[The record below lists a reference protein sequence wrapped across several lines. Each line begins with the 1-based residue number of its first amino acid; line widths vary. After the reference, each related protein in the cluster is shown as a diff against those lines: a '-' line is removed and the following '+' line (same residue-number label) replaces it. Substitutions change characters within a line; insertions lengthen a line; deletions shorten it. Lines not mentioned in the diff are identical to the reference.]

1 MAYPTTWAQK
11 HTLTSRRYALLFAA
25 LISLVLAA
33 CGGGGGGS
41 SDSASPAPPA
51 PPPAPVTLSADVYP
65 LAAGDRRTWR
75 VSSGSQTGGLRSER
89 AGEAVQLDGQAAWPV
104 RSEDGEVEYIAR
116 TATGVLSVPGAGA
129 DALTKALGPI
139 ELLRFGQ
146 VAGSTVELL
155 KRTLTI
161 DLDGDGRADSVDIL
175 VESSFSGY
183 ESVTTAAGNFPAAAR
198 LLTVARITTR
208 VTGNANI
215 GSLIVSAEEWFAP
228 GIGPVRSV
236 TTTTSTAQPTETETA
251 ELLAYGIGSK
261 RSETVAPTLLS
272 SNLAPD
278 SVLPSAPANIELNF
292 SEALDPLTLDSSA
305 GLTLVDS
312 AGQLL
317 PIGRT
322 LADGGKR
329 VTITP
334 LAALP
339 DGRYELRLGSG
350 LTDLANNPLAP
361 SMRAFS
367 VDSKRPRIISST
379 PADGSD
385 EAAISGNVVLN
396 FNEAIFTPDGS
407 NKAAIFLS
415 DFNGG
420 EWLTGEIQ
428 GSSIVLRLEKTLIR
442 NREYTVNVGTEL
454 KDAAGNVSPF
464 DGHVI
469 RFKTGPG
476 PFARP
481 TPLMD
486 KAWVTAVAVGD
497 INGDGRPDIVFS
509 GAQNITAYEMFIGA
523 RLQQVDGSY
532 APAIRLYQAPP
543 YTMFLTN
550 ELTLADVNGDGRMD
564 IVMNFSNGVTALMQ
578 QATGE
583 FVSEVI
589 DANAWTSPN
598 GALDLDGDGRKEIVT
613 LNGREL
619 RLMRRDP
626 SGGWRVTLALGGGSQ
641 YIYSFRMADLNGD
654 GQQDLVWLREGVTN
668 SNFEIVWA
676 LRQGGGF
683 GPVRSQATAPEIKG
697 TTSWVLADVNGD
709 GRPDLL
715 LLQPRS
721 SNSQIAVLAQ
731 TAAGDFALP
740 VWYPSNG
747 TSALDA
753 VDINA
758 DGRIDVLS
766 TNGTGSHL
774 GVLLQAPDGS
784 LEPERPFAINYTSN
798 GNGSLVA
805 VDINADGR
813 IDIVTGNDV
822 LLGRPVSG
830 VWPAAA
836 QDSPRRLSL
845 GSWAEPASAKANL
858 LAAPS
863 QTRARGKNWLKQLR
877 SPGLERAAVIGRLG
891 Q

>member
-1 MAYPTTWAQK
+1 MANPTARKQEHALK
-11 HTLTSRRYALLFAA
+11 SRRYALLFAA

-33 CGGGGGGS
+33 CGGGGGS
-41 SDSASPAPPA
+41 SDTVPPA
-51 PPPAPVTLSADVYP
+51 PPTPPPVPVTLSADVYP

-75 VSSGSQTGGLRSER
+75 VSSGSQMGGLRSER

-104 RSEDGEVEYIAR
+104 RNEDGDIEYISR
-116 TATGVLSVPGAGA
+116 TATGVWSVPGASA
-129 DALTKALGPI
+129 DALTKAAGPI

-146 VAGSTVELL
+146 VAGTTVELL
-155 KRTLTI
+155 KRTLAI
-161 DLDGDGRADSVDIL
+161 DLDGDGRVDSADVLI
-175 VESSFSGY
+175 ESTFSGY
-183 ESVTTAAGNFPAAAR
+183 ESISTAAGNFPAAAK
-198 LLTVARITTR
+198 LLTVARLTIR
-208 VTGNANI
+208 IAGNPNI
-215 GSLIVSAEEWFAP
+215 GSVIVSAEEWFAP

-236 TTTTSTAQPTETETA
+236 TTTTATAQPTETETE
-251 ELLAYGIGSK
+251 ELLAYGIGSQ

-272 SNLAPD
+272 STLTPD
-278 SVLPSAPANIELNF
+278 SVLPSVPASIELYF
-292 SEALDPLTLDSSA
+292 SEALDPLTLDSGA

-329 VTITP
+329 VTLTP
-334 LAALP
+334 STSLP
-339 DGRYELRLGSG
+339 DGRYELRLGRG
-350 LTDLANNPLAP
+350 LTDLANNPLVP
-361 SMRAFS
+361 SVRAFS

-407 NKAAIFLS
+407 SKVAIFLS
-415 DFNGG
+415 DFSGG
-420 EWLTGEIQ
+420 ERLTGEIQ
-428 GSSIVLRLEKTLIR
+428 GSSIVLRLDKTLPR
-442 NREYTVNVGTEL
+442 NREYSVNVGTVL

-481 TPLMD
+481 TPLMAN
-486 KAWVTAVAVGD
+486 AWVTAVTTGD

-509 GAQNITAYEMFIGA
+509 GAQNISAYEMFIGA
-523 RLQQVDGSY
+523 RMQQADGSY

-564 IVMNFSNGVTALMQ
+564 IVMNFSNGVTALVQ
-578 QATGE
+578 QATGG
-583 FVSEVI
+583 FMPEVI
-589 DANAWTSPN
+589 DANAWTSPK
-598 GALDLDGDGRKEIVT
+598 GAVDLDGDGRQEIVV

-619 RLMRRDP
+619 RLMRREP
-626 SGGWRVTLALGGGSQ
+626 SGGWRVVLAIGGGSQ
-641 YIYSFRMADLNGD
+641 YIYAFRMADLNGD
-654 GQQDLVWLREGVTN
+654 GQLDLVWMREGVTN

-676 LRQGGGF
+676 LRQGVGF
-683 GPVRSQATAPEIKG
+683 GAVRSQAMAPEIKP
-697 TTSWVLADVNGD
+697 TTSWTLADVNSD
-709 GRPDLL
+709 GRTDLL
-715 LLQPRS
+715 LLQPKS
-721 SNSQIAVLAQ
+721 SDSQIAVLAQ
-731 TAAGDFALP
+731 TAAGDFAPP
-740 VWYPSNG
+740 VLSLSNG

-753 VDINA
+753 ADVNG

-774 GVLLQAPDGS
+774 GVLLQAADGS
-784 LEPERPFAINYTSN
+784 LEPERRFDINYTGN

-813 IDIVTGNDV
+813 VDIVTGNDV
-822 LLGRPVSG
+822 LFGRPVSG

-836 QDSPRRLSL
+836 PGNARRLSL
-845 GSWAEPASAKANL
+845 GSWAEPASAKASL
-858 LAAPS
+858 SAPPS
-863 QTRARGKNWLKQLR
+863 QTKARGKKWLQHVR
-877 SPGLERAAVIGRLG
+877 SLG